1 MEKISNKFLTCVCIW
16 ALLEL
21 AAVPSVLAKEPEYNG
36 KPLSEWLLI
45 LKIGSTSTGER
56 VEDDT
61 EAREAVRQM
70 GTNAIPTLLDILGAN
85 DRSKGWV
92 LSKLKSN
99 GFREMYH
106 NPNVPTDDLH
116 DTGVMAFGLLGTN
129 AIPAIPKIKK
139 LLGDWETCSGAA
151 QVLVGLGPAGWDTLT
166 NGLYNSDDNV
176 RGVTLWAIGSK
187 STMDSNAIARIMI
200 AALKDPDIV
209 NRTTAI
215 RYLGGKDPAVAI
227 PVLLPLLD
235 NPKDYDWTVV
245 GLSLSSY
252 GAAAKSAVPKLL
264 SLYTNTVVQKN
275 RDTVKGRCMELMWAL
290 KPIDL
295 EAAKQAEAFSISL
308 GSLGASDGNTITRLT
323 NGKELFAGG
332 NFHATIPTET
342 NYVFSDAKLFDP
354 TTGKWS
360 ETGKMNGARYAHTA
374 TLLKSGKVLVA
385 GGENLRDDGRLNRLS
400 SAEIYDPTTGQW
412 TMTGSMNAPSVGTEA
427 VLRPDGK
434 VQIPAYYEGNMKKP
448 GDNLYDPST
457 GTWTVITNK

>member
-1 MEKISNKFLTCVCIW
+1 MKANRLSGLLLFLILIAT
-16 ALLEL
+16 AFRLSAR
-21 AAVPSVLAKEPEYNG
+21 AAEPSYNG

-45 LKIGSTSTGER
+45 LKIGNTSTGER
-56 VEDDT
+56 VEDDI

-92 LSKLKSN
+92 LSKLKSK

-106 NPNVPTDDLH
+106 NPNVPTDDFH

-139 LLGDWETCSGAA
+139 LLDDWETCSGAA

-200 AALKDPDIV
+200 AALKDPDMV

-215 RYLGGKDPAVAI
+215 RYLGSKDPAVAI
-227 PVLLPLLD
+227 PALLPLLD
-235 NPKDYDWTVV
+235 NPKDYDYAVV
-245 GLSLSSY
+245 GRSLSSY
-252 GAAAKSAVPKLL
+252 GAAAKAAVPKLL
-264 SLYTNTVVQKN
+264 SLYTNAVIQKN
-275 RDTVKGRCMELMWAL
+275 RDAVKGQCLELMWAL

-295 EAAKQAEAFSISL
+295 EAAKQAEAFSVGM
-308 GSLGASDGNTITRLT
+308 GSLGASDGNTITRLP

-360 ETGKMNGARYAHTA
+360 ETGKMNVARFAHTA
-374 TLLKSGKVLVA
+374 TLLTNGKVLVA

-400 SAEIYDPTTGQW
+400 SAELYDPTTGKW
-412 TMTGSMNAPSVGTEA
+412 TMTGTMNTPSAGAQA

-434 VQIPAYYEGNMKKP
+434 VRIPAYYEGNQKRP
-448 GDNLYDPST
+448 GDNLYDPAT
-457 GTWTVITNK
+457 GTWTVVTNK